1 MSDLNVSKIP
11 KQNARTKWQNE
22 MSEQNA
28 RTKCQNKMLD
38 LNVRPKQNT
47 KTKYVSI
54 SRFVEKGFL
63 A

>member
-28 RTKCQNKMLD
+28 RTKCHNEMPQKSNT
-38 LNVRPKQNT
+38 LN
-47 KTKYVSI
+47 
-54 SRFVEKGFL
+54 

>member
-28 RTKCQNKMLD
+28 RTKCHNKMSL
-38 LNVRPKQNT
+38 
-47 KTKYVSI
+47 
-54 SRFVEKGFL
+54 
-63 A
+63 

>member
-28 RTKCQNKMLD
+28 RTKCHNKMSLQM
-38 LNVRPKQNT
+38 LETSNYAIVN
-47 KTKYVSI
+47 
-54 SRFVEKGFL
+54 L
-63 A
+63 